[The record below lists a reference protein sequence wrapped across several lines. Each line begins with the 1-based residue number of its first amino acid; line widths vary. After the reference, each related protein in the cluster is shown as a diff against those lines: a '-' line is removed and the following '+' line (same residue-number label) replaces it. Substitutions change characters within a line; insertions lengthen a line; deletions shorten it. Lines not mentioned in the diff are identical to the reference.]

1 MKNKTKQNIQSRNQR
16 HWQAHVDAQKQSGL
30 NRTEYCRQHKL
41 SYHTLTY
48 WHKKLYQPSS
58 KKTTLVP
65 VPFHSITLPSP
76 VQPDS
81 SALKI
86 ILQGSLSVE
95 VGDNFSPTTLVRL
108 LATLDGR

>member
-1 MKNKTKQNIQSRNQR
+1 MKNKTKQNYRSRNQR
-16 HWQAHVDAQKQSGL
+16 YWQAHVKAQKQSGL

-41 SYHTLTY
+41 SYHVMTY

-58 KKTTLVP
+58 KKSTLVP

-76 VQPDS
+76 VQADS

-86 ILQGSLSVE
+86 ILPGNLSVE
-95 VGDNFSPTTLVRL
+95 VGDDFSPTTLVKL
-108 LATLDGR
+108 LATLEGR